1 MTHIL
6 WQVLKHSPSILGAS
20 LLVANAAFAAQT
32 SAETTTPTEFSL
44 TTETVAETATTWS
57 QPEVV
62 AQFSEVPSVAE
73 LSQPGVS
80 EGMAQVTSVSQLS
93 DVQPTDWAFQALQS
107 LVERYGCIAGYP
119 DGTYRGQRAM
129 TRYEFAAG
137 LNACLDRISELIGSA
152 TANVVTR
159 EDLAILQRLQEEF
172 ASELAT
178 LRGRVDGLEARVAE
192 LENNQFSTTT
202 KLNGEAIFMLA
213 DTWGNRVVDEGHSSD
228 DDSNTI
234 MAYRVRLNFDTSFT
248 GKDLLRT
255 RLQARNISTF
265 DDATGTRMTRLG
277 TAGDSGG
284 AFELDDLYYRFPLG
298 KARVFI
304 VANSLD
310 YDGIGTVLTPFN
322 SSGTGALSRFGRRNP
337 LVFRGPENNAGIGF
351 QLPLGSQ
358 FRFNAAYLAGNPGD
372 PTEGNGIFNGSY
384 GALGQLV
391 WQPNRDFGFSVTY
404 NHKYFSTGD
413 VNVAGSTGSFNAQR
427 PFGNVATTA
436 DNLAAEMNW
445 KLGRGFQIGGWY
457 GYTWADQK
465 RGGNNDATIQN
476 WAVTLGFPNLL
487 GEGNLGGIIVGMP
500 PKVTDHD
507 DRAIED
513 DDSSLHIEAFYRW
526 QVSDFISITPGFFV
540 ITNPE
545 HDDNNDTLWM
555 GAVRT
560 TFSF

>member
-6 WQVLKHSPSILGAS
+6 WQVVKHSPSILGAS

-172 ASELAT
+172 ASELAI

-213 DTWGNRVVDEGHSSD
+213 DTWGNRVVDPGHSSD
-228 DDSNTI
+228 DDSRTI
-234 MAYRVRLNFDTSFT
+234 FAYRARLNFDTSFT

-255 RLQARNISTF
+255 RLQAANISTF
-265 DDATGTRMTRLG
+265 DDVTGTRMTRLG
-277 TAGDSGG
+277 TAGDTGG

-304 VANSLD
+304 VANSLGND
-310 YDGIGTVLTPFN
+310 NIANVLTPFN

-337 LVFRGPENNAGIGF
+337 SVFRGPDSAGIGF
-351 QLPLGSQ
+351 QLPVGSQ

-384 GALGQLV
+384 GAIGQLV
-391 WQPNRDFGFSVTY
+391 WQPNRNFAFSATY
-404 NHKYFSTGD
+404 NHSYYSTGG
-413 VNVAGSTGSFNAQR
+413 VNVSSSTGSFNAQR

-436 DNLAAEMNW
+436 DTVAAEMNW
-445 KLGRGFQIGGWY
+445 KLGQGFQIGGWY

-465 RGGNNDATIQN
+465 RGGNNDATLQT

-487 GEGNLGGIIVGMP
+487 GEGNLGGIIVGSP
-500 PKVTDHD
+500 PKVTRNDDRTRRDHD
-507 DRAIED
+507 T
-513 DDSSLHIEAFYRW
+513 SLHIEAFYRW
-526 QVSDFISITPGFFV
+526 RVSDFVSITPGFFM

-545 HDDNNDTLWM
+545 HEDNNDTLWM